1 MNQKHTTA
9 LYDIDLYSWAKLNA
23 ALLRD
28 GRLSEIDIEHIAEE
42 LEDMGKSE
50 QRALASHIR
59 NLLLHLLKWKYQPGL
74 RGASWELSIST
85 SRDAINDILSDSPS
99 LQPGFPALIERMYPR
114 ARKAARIETGL
125 PDTLFP
131 KECPFSAE
139 QALSEGFQPGS

>member
-1 MNQKHTTA
+1 MNLNHTTT
-9 LYDIDLYSWAKLNA
+9 LYDKDLYSWAKHNA

-74 RGASWELSIST
+74 RGAGWELSISN
-85 SRDAINDILSDSPS
+85 SRDAINDILADSPS
-99 LQPGFPALIERMYPR
+99 LQPGFPALMERMYPR
-114 ARKAARIETGL
+114 ARKGARIETGL
-125 PDTLFP
+125 PDTIFP
-131 KECPFSAE
+131 EECPFSAE
-139 QALSEGFQPGS
+139 QVLTEGFQTDS